1 MKIII
6 IILSIILSAT
16 SFSTENEN
24 TTKSIETKAPT
35 VDNITISNIANEEL
49 IQNVMGS
56 IDEDSEEMNKMNE
69 IGDLVDAEV
78 QKPNPDW
85 VKVEQLYNELSMYT
99 NKLAVNMMKTLK
111 EGGLDKTEPN
121 FEEEINNELMSDMSL
136 DEDISSNSLDEKEIM
151 EAIKKEI
158 PDRELERMEYLS
170 SKIAKE
176 IERPNPDWNQVE
188 KDYNELSKYTN
199 KVTVIIMRVEKN
211 KNGAK

>member
-6 IILSIILSAT
+6 IIMSIILSVT
-16 SFSTENEN
+16 SFSTENKVN
-24 TTKSIETKAPT
+24 TDVEVTKAPT
-35 VDNITISNIANEEL
+35 VDNISISNMANEEF

-56 IDEDSEEMNKMNE
+56 VDENSEEMNKMNE

-99 NKLAVNMMKTLK
+99 NKLAVNMMRTLK

-121 FEEEINNELMSDMSL
+121 FEEEINNELMSDMVI
-136 DEDISSNSLDEKEIM
+136 DEDVTTNTVDEKEIM
-151 EAIKKEI
+151 NAIKKEI

-176 IERPNPDWNQVE
+176 IERPNPDWVQVE
-188 KDYNELSKYTN
+188 KDYNELSRYTN
-199 KVTVIIMRVEKN
+199 KVTVVIMKVEKN